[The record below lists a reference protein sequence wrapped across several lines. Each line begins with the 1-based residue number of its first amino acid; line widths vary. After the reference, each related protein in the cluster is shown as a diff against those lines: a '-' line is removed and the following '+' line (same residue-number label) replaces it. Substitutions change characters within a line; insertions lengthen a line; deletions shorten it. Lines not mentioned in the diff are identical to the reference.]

1 MELVI
6 ADRDMRKLGIV
17 ETASVIWVSRYYD
30 IGDFEIYIA
39 MDQKVRELLRKDFYV
54 IRYDDPYVGIIEDI
68 DITDDGEQEYLQ
80 VTGRFAEDRKSVV

>member
-39 MDQKVRELLRKDFYV
+39 MDQKGRE
-54 IRYDDPYVGIIEDI
+54 
-68 DITDDGEQEYLQ
+68 
-80 VTGRFAEDRKSVV
+80 